1 MRTFLICGLLAS
13 SAAAQPYGPPDRE
26 QPGDEMIQTYLAE
39 LARRCDAK
47 FMEDCRSREHWEALR
62 PSYQEEYLY
71 MLGLWPLPERT
82 PLEAT
87 VTGHVSGDG
96 YIVEKLHYQSRP
108 RLYVTANLYRPA
120 TIPAGKKLPAV
131 LYVCGHSGMG
141 RNGNKTAFQSHG
153 IWLARHG
160 YLCLIL
166 DSLQLGEIGAIH
178 HGTYHENRWWWHAR
192 GYTPAGVEC
201 WNGIRGL
208 DYLVSR
214 PEVDPQRLAVTG
226 ISGGGAATFWIAAA
240 DPRVQV
246 AIPVSGMADLESYV
260 ANRVINGHC
269 DCMFLHNTFEWPWTR
284 IAALVAPRYMLFA
297 NSDNDRIFPM
307 DANERISNRLERFY
321 SLFGAGDRFETL
333 VSVGGH
339 DYRTDL
345 RQGIFRFL
353 NTHLHQNP
361 SSVTDADSDL
371 PVKRD
376 NRTVYPIPP
385 EELRAFAT
393 DADLPRDQLNTTID
407 EHFVPLGQPSLPAT
421 SSEYAQFQADLKRE
435 LKRVSF
441 RPLPE
446 RVPAAKVVET
456 LDNSVQE
463 LETEPGI
470 RVTLEKFQTAAKPQR
485 WIVRCS
491 TASSDQQPGE
501 ALRAQLSAHDNVWT
515 LRPRGSGRTIWT
527 VKNPPN
533 YVARSHVLVG
543 RTVDLGRVWDLL
555 ATVHWLRELDR
566 SGDRP
571 VPIWVAGEG
580 GDALLAA
587 YAALWSDEI
596 AGVIAVQPPSSH
608 HAADAPQFL
617 NILRVADV
625 PVILGALAPKPL
637 RLLET
642 AETVKTTVANLYH
655 RAGAA
660 WIP

>member
-1 MRTFLICGLLAS
+1 MRTFLICGLLIS

-26 QPGDEMIQTYLAE
+26 QPGDEMIQTHLAE

-47 FMEDCRSREHWEALR
+47 FVEDWHSRERWEELR
-62 PSYQEEYLY
+62 PRYQEEYFY
-71 MLGLWPLPERT
+71 MLGLWPLPEKT

-96 YIVEKLHYQSRP
+96 YVVEKLHYQSRP

-120 TIPAGKKLPAV
+120 TIPPGEKLPAV

-160 YLCLIL
+160 YICLMV
-166 DSLQLGEIGAIH
+166 DTLQLGEIAAIH
-178 HGTYHENRWWWHAR
+178 HGTYRENRWWWHAR

-214 PEVDPQRLAVTG
+214 ADVDPQRLAVTG

-284 IAALVAPRYMLFA
+284 IAALVAPRYLLFA

-307 DANERISNRLERFY
+307 DANERISHRLERFY

-339 DYRTDL
+339 DYRSDL

-353 NTHLHQNP
+353 NTHLHLNP
-361 SSVTDADSDL
+361 SPVTDADRDL

-376 NRTVYPIPP
+376 NRTTYPIPP
-385 EELRAFAT
+385 EELRVFAT

-407 EHFVPLGQPSLPAT
+407 EHFVPLGQPSLPT
-421 SSEYAQFQADLKRE
+421 NTSEYTQFQAELKRD

-446 RVPAAKVVET
+446 RVPAANVLRA
-456 LDNSVQE
+456 LDDSSEE

-470 RVTLEKFQTAAKPQR
+470 RVTLEKTQTVAKPQR
-485 WIVRCS
+485 LIVRCS
-491 TASSDQQPGE
+491 TAQPDQQPGE
-501 ALRAQLSAHDNVWT
+501 PLRAQFSAHDAVWT
-515 LRPRGSGRTIWT
+515 LRPRGCGRTAWT

-555 ATVHWLRELDR
+555 AIVHRLRELYP
-566 SGDRP
+566 SGDRSL
-571 VPIWVAGEG
+571 PIWVAGEG

-625 PVILGALAPKPL
+625 PVILGALAAKSL
-637 RLLET
+637 RLVET
-642 AETVKTTVANLYH
+642 PETVKTTVSKLYNA
-655 RAGAA
+655 AGAA
-660 WIP
+660 LVP